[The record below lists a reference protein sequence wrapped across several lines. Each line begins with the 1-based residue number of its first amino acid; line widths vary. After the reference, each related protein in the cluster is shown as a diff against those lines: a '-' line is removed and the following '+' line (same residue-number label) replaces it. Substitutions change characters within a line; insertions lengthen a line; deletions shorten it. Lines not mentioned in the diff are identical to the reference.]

1 MKTLRHTLTT
11 LSLALTTLLTPAL
24 TTGCQDDPL
33 YEGGPEYGQGITK
46 AGLEMTE
53 GREGPLQREG
63 NYWVATKRVPLVGV
77 GRVADDIGGALVS
90 VLDFGEN
97 ELACVFDDN
106 LDNFA
111 RLQGGGAINANLLAS
126 MGVSIRDIY
135 HTYRG
140 GQTVGFV
147 IKDAGEGGV
156 LSLDVVQNFFIETYL
171 NNKYQET
178 IGNKSE
184 TATDVLNLNL
194 FTPANSQVQTVS
206 GTANLPFDEIRLCFG
221 GVAADVLS
229 GGIDVY
235 YGFVGDNPEI
245 RITTENFDGVKGEA
259 HGTWPT
265 PGSWLDNEVEKMFDP
280 AYTANTDGPTYALA
294 AITPSIT
301 VTLPNEHTI
310 PGNAE
315 IGFRTHSGS
324 ALGLNLFGKTTIDY
338 TTTTNKETSITLD
351 GGVVGLSLLGG
362 GIQLLSAIPD
372 MDDPIQKF
380 KITFGGLTV
389 DIGGVSVNYAYY
401 REPVEPDPSYY
412 FGIGNDTITAGN
424 SYKLPKPAEGNVQYQ
439 FISGPAM
446 AEIGTDDNGNA
457 ALHGMTVDGDYRVQ
471 ALYTAPAPDPDPDT
485 KADGSGQ
492 TEEEGKQIVY
502 DFTITRKTKEVPVCH
517 TPITVSNYPKA
528 HLITPS
534 EGEGCLLCIAS
545 PDIDMDEEHMA
556 GNVLDANTNNFAGTF
571 GGITVAS
578 QKEIVSIDAGQ
589 DIPINDKVR
598 VGFVLQTAKEF
609 LGVQALQFFRIVVKG
624 KDANGNEV
632 TVDKGPTAQNEG
644 IGLGLLAGEGDKL
657 RYYIEIDKNT
667 AQSFH
672 SIELYYAGVANVALS
687 ALRVYY
693 PFWEDMGNAACAE
706 VLEGL
711 VPGDACI
718 EMLSAQRNNATI
730 DYALTVSEGLLSALT
745 PVNYSSLYGAIDGSR
760 NTYAVVPIGA
770 ELGSSTTLGIQFEE
784 LTGGQSI
791 GVILSKPTSVADLSA
806 LATNTSIKA
815 YYKGMEI
822 SEVGGSFQVA
832 DLKALGNGGRYSLEI
847 TPPKGKLCDAIQI
860 NFGTGLLPNALG
872 NILVY
877 GIYYRPDT
885 NANGIPDCSE
895 TPDEDMPT
903 GIDIDLATQDI
914 CAGDPLTVN
923 AEMTVGAPIQEI
935 YYLQCLDANKKETVI
950 PVRIVSGKLVAT
962 QDELPLMLMEPG
974 VYALRLYATAT
985 EKAEGKWTIGDDS
998 GSPINLYVRTLTV
1011 HPDETTWLGNSTDWN
1026 NWDNWSDGV
1035 PWHCTN
1041 VIIPGN
1047 NADNTRSGETPAN
1060 YPVLDANG
1068 DYHANN
1074 IYLGSGAQLVNSF
1087 YLNYNQAWVDISL
1100 DEGRYYLL
1108 SAPLKD
1114 TYSGDWF
1121 IPESVDNDVL
1131 GNFPNLN
1138 ETSYPEQRLTPRI
1151 YQRLWSMAAPVV
1163 ESSSQATEQTVSP
1176 DETRWTPPYNG
1187 VGQAYGLGLNFSLMA
1202 DGTDSYTFRFPKKH
1216 GTYHYYGLDGQQ
1228 TGQTESITRTVSGP
1242 GGRFIYET
1250 DDNTGWQDGDITVT
1264 LTAPQE
1270 GNVYLGGNPFLAH
1283 VDIAQLMGQNGISE
1297 IKVYDGNA
1305 NNSLILVDGELV
1317 STTGNTL
1324 KYLKPLEAFFVV
1336 YKDGASGDKELTF
1349 APDMF
1354 SQGTV
1359 AFTRSAAP
1367 ALPSA
1372 ALRLTAS
1379 RDGHEAHALLRIAD
1393 DASADVVPGE
1403 DTQLLVE
1410 GEARPAVAVYTVA
1423 GGRALDIQQ
1432 RPGGPAAIPLGF
1444 YLPGGGKA
1452 DIRLTL
1458 DFTDPQWTD
1467 WFLVDQR
1474 TGQRQRITH
1483 TTLTLHDVESGSG
1496 QYVLM
1501 KN

>member
-1 MKTLRHTLTT
+1 M
-11 LSLALTTLLTPAL
+11 
-24 TTGCQDDPL
+24 
-33 YEGGPEYGQGITK
+33 
-46 AGLEMTE
+46 
-53 GREGPLQREG
+53 
-63 NYWVATKRVPLVGV
+63 
-77 GRVADDIGGALVS
+77 ADDIGGALVE
-90 VLDFGEN
+90 VLDFDTDN
-97 ELACVFDDN
+97 QLDCVFDAN
-106 LDNFA
+106 LTNYA
-111 RLQGGGAINANLLAS
+111 QLKSSSINASLLAD
-126 MGVSIRDIY
+126 MGISIRDIY

-147 IKDAGEGGV
+147 IQNGSSGV
-156 LSLDVVQNFFIETYL
+156 LDLSVIQTLFIETYL
-171 NNKYQET
+171 NNVRQET
-178 IGNKSE
+178 IGQTNGNTE
-184 TATDVLNLNL
+184 VLNLNL
-194 FTPANSQVQTVS
+194 FTPANSQVQTIS
-206 GTANLPFDEIRLCFG
+206 GTANLPFDEIRLVLG
-221 GVAADVLS
+221 GINANVLS
-229 GGIDVY
+229 AGINVY

-245 RITTENFDGVKGEA
+245 RITNDNFPEVQGEA

-265 PGSWLDNEVEKMFDP
+265 PGSWLDNEVAKMFNP

-294 AITPSIT
+294 AINPSVT

-372 MDDPIQKF
+372 MDYPIQKF
-380 KITFGGLTV
+380 EITFGGLTV
-389 DIGGVSVNYAYY
+389 DLGGVSVNYAYY

-424 SYKLPKPAEGNVQYQ
+424 SYRLPNPDEGSVQNQ

-446 AEIGTDDNGNA
+446 ATVTDNV
-457 ALHGMTVDGDYRVQ
+457 LHGMSVDGDYRVQ
-471 ALYTAPAPDPDPDT
+471 ALYTAPGPGT

-502 DFTITRKTKEVPVCH
+502 DFTITRRTTEIPVCH

-624 KDANGNEV
+624 KDASGNEV

-718 EMLSAQRNNATI
+718 EMLSAQRNNVTI

-770 ELGSSTTLGIQFEE
+770 ELGSSTTLGIQFKE

-791 GVILSKPTSVADLSA
+791 GVILSKPTGVADLSA

-847 TPPKGKLCDAIQI
+847 TPPKEKFCDAIQI
-860 NFGTGLLPNALG
+860 NFGAGLLPNTLG

-877 GIYYRPDT
+877 GIYYRADAD
-885 NANGIPDCSE
+885 ANGIPDCSE
-895 TPDEDMPT
+895 NPDEDMPT

-914 CAGDPLTVN
+914 CVGDPLTVN

-935 YYLQCLDANKKETVI
+935 YYLQCLDANKNETVI

-985 EKAEGKWTIGDDS
+985 EQADGKWTIDGGS

-1011 HPDETTWLGNSTDWN
+1011 HPTETTWLGNSTDWN
-1026 NWDNWSDGV
+1026 SWDNWDKGV

-1047 NADNTRSGETPAN
+1047 TDASTRSGGTPAN
-1060 YPVLDANG
+1060 YPVLKDNG

-1074 IYLGSGAQLVNSF
+1074 IYFGSGAQLVNSF

-1100 DEGRYYLL
+1100 KEGRYYLL

-1121 IPESVDNDVL
+1121 ISKGVDNEAS
-1131 GNFPNLN
+1131 GYFPTLN

-1163 ESSSQATEQTVSP
+1163 ENSSQATGDNIYVSP
-1176 DETRWTPPYNG
+1176 DETRWTPPYNS
-1187 VGQAYGLGLNFSLMA
+1187 VAQAYGLGLNFSLMA
-1202 DGTDSYTFRFPKKH
+1202 GVKDGTGAYTFRFPKKH

-1228 TGQTESITRTVSGP
+1228 TGQTESITRTSNEP
-1242 GGRFIYET
+1242 GGRFIYEEG
-1250 DDNTGWQDGDITVT
+1250 TGRQDGDITVT
-1264 LTAPQE
+1264 LTEPEE

-1297 IKVYDGNA
+1297 IKVYDGNT

-1336 YKDGASGDKELTF
+1336 YKDGASGDKDLTF
-1349 APDMF
+1349 APGMF

-1432 RPGGPAAIPLGF
+1432 RPGGPATIPLGF